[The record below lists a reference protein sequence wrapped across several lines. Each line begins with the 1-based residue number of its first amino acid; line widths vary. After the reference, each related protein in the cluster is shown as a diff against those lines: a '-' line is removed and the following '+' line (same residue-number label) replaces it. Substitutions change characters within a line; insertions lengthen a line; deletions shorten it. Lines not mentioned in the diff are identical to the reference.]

1 LEAQI
6 GRNVEAYIDDI
17 VVKSER
23 PSTIFISTRWCLIL
37 KNMCLVYHQENYSA
51 TWYHPE
57 GSMQPEEGGGHQTI
71 VATPDHERN
80 AEEDRHDGSSQL
92 VYI

>member
-1 LEAQI
+1 
-6 GRNVEAYIDDI
+6 
-17 VVKSER
+17 
-23 PSTIFISTRWCLIL
+23 
-37 KNMCLVYHQENYSA
+37 MCLVYRQENYSA